1 MMRKTPVFVIGLD
14 AADHDLIERWA
25 DYMPALTRLK
35 ANGRYGILNSTARVC
50 SGSAWPSIVTGCDPA
65 MCGVYSRYQIENGTY
80 NVRRVKAED
89 NRIEPFWASLKA
101 RSVVIDVPK
110 APLLQTLENT
120 QIVEWGAYD
129 HYSQFCATPDS
140 LAHELVTE
148 FGEHPFMPND
158 FEVKLNKRR
167 DFNELHTLL
176 IEGISKK
183 QKLNLSLVKNLH
195 PDLFVSVFG
204 ETHAA
209 GHALWRFQDKRH
221 PLFDA
226 DDSRHD
232 ALRKIYIAI
241 DRVIDEF
248 SQTLPEDRVLII
260 LSSHG
265 FELDSMAGENFLS
278 DLLIKMGVSVPRH
291 SQPRYAPYVPG
302 LTLDMERTQAFS
314 LPTDLQGYIRINLK
328 GREPNG
334 IVLPDQYRSL
344 CQKIEDDLMSFSHRN
359 SGVPLVKEVVRLHDV
374 FDGAFASALPDLS
387 VVWNTDQIATEVISQ
402 RHGVI
407 QQQPDLTVGG
417 GNHRGVGWMLVNGPG
432 VGDARINGHV
442 LDVAPTIARLLG
454 EEPRDHWQGSSLI
467 A

>member
-1 MMRKTPVFVIGLD
+1 MTRKTPVYVVGLD
-14 AADHDLIERWA
+14 AADHELIERWA
-25 DYMPALTRLK
+25 DHMPALTRLK
-35 ANGRYGILNSTARVC
+35 ANGMYSILDSTARVC
-50 SGSAWPSIVTGCDPA
+50 SGSAWPSIVTGCDPS

-80 NVRRVKAED
+80 NVHRVKAED
-89 NRIEPFWASLKA
+89 NLIEPFWASLKA
-101 RSVVIDVPK
+101 KSVVIDAPK
-110 APLLQTLENT
+110 APLLQTFENA

-129 HYSQFCATPDS
+129 HYSRFCATPDS
-140 LAHELVTE
+140 LAHELITE

-167 DFNELHTLL
+167 DFSELHTLL
-176 IEGISKK
+176 IDGILKK
-183 QKLNLSLVKNLH
+183 QKLNLSLVKKLN

-221 PLFDA
+221 PLYDA
-226 DDSRHD
+226 DDSMRD

-241 DRVIDEF
+241 DQVIDEF
-248 SQTLPEDRVLII
+248 NQTLPEDSVLVI

-265 FELDSMAGENFLS
+265 FELDSMAGEDFLS
-278 DLLIKMGVSVPRH
+278 DLLIKIGISVPRH
-291 SQPRYAPYVPG
+291 PQPRYAPYVPG
-302 LTLDMERTQAFS
+302 LTLDMARTKAFC
-314 LPTDLQGYIRINLK
+314 LPTDLQGYIRINIE

-334 IVLPDQYRSL
+334 IVLPEHYKSV

-359 SGVPLVKEVVRLHDV
+359 SGKPLVKEVARLHDI

-387 VVWNTDQIATEVISQ
+387 VIWNTDQIATEVSSQ
-402 RHGVI
+402 RYGVV
-407 QQQPDLTVGG
+407 QQQPDLSTGG
-417 GNHRGVGWMLVNGPG
+417 GNHHGVGWILVHGPG
-432 VGDARINGHV
+432 VGGARVNGHV